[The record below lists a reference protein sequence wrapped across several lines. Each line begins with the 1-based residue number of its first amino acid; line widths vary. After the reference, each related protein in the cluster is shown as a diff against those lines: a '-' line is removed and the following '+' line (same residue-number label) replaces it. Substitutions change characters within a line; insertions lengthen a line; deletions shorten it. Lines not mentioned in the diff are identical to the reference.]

1 MLLLRPLAVKLAP
14 KLPKFAPA
22 VPVTVRR
29 KVPGPN
35 GTEQL
40 VIMQKDIDMGGP
52 AFMTSNTVVA
62 PSVILK
68 SKGPML
74 DSEPPLITRGEPV
87 VVKVKV
93 LSKKPGPTVSK
104 TLTGDAPDGTAVIAN
119 KALATA
125 AEQIRRFIAQLSY
138 LWANL

>member
-14 KLPKFAPA
+14 KLPKVAPA

-35 GTEQL
+35 GSEQP
-40 VIMQKDIDMGGP
+40 VVQKDIIMGGP
-52 AFMTSNTVVA
+52 TFMTSNTVFA

-74 DSEPPLITRGEPV
+74 ASEPSLITRGEPV

-104 TLTGDAPDGTAVIAN
+104 TLTGNAPDGTAVIAN

-138 LWANL
+138 LSANL